1 MALAPTGS
9 QITMTEIRNY
19 FGATGTPIVMSTMGT
34 YLGISVGTTIAMSI
48 TFGGQGT

>member
-19 FGATGTPIVMSTMGT
+19 FGVSGTPIIMSTLGT
-34 YLGISVGTTIAMSI
+34 YVGISVGTTINMSV
-48 TFGGQGT
+48 TFGGLGT

>member
-19 FGATGTPIVMSTMGT
+19 FGASGTPIVMSTLGT
-34 YLGISVGTTIAMSI
+34 YLGISIGTTIAMSI

>member
-19 FGATGTPIVMSTMGT
+19 FSASGTPIVMSTLGT
-34 YLGISVGTTIAMSI
+34 YLGISVGTQIQMSV
-48 TFGGQGT
+48 TFGGLGT

>member
-19 FGATGTPIVMSTMGT
+19 FSATGTPIVMSTLGT

>member
-19 FGATGTPIVMSTMGT
+19 FGVSSTPIVMSTMGT
-34 YLGISVGTTIAMSI
+34 YLGISVGTTIQMSV